1 MHHLISLTIVQ
12 IQGPLTCTWPTIP
25 SSAPTRCVFPTYV
38 YTSLP
43 PPQNCNNSTSR
54 PHIYA
59 ESLGTRTANM
69 MQLLHHYNNL
79 GAPGVCIPG
88 KDQQQYARARMAS
101 LTVFV

>member
-1 MHHLISLTIVQ
+1 M
-12 IQGPLTCTWPTIP
+12 
-25 SSAPTRCVFPTYV
+25 FPTYV

-43 PPQNCNNSTSR
+43 PLQNHNNSTSR

-79 GAPGVCIPG
+79 GAAGVCIPG
-88 KDQQQYARARMAS
+88 KDQQQYARAHPLPAVFLCNTLHS